1 MRLSPYDGN
10 VQGRTKQQAQTE
22 TGLLEPAISK
32 LVRGLK
38 RDLQKKFGR
47 VDYEKLRKDGYS
59 ELLLS
64 RLQEIDP
71 QSPQPST
78 KSSTRPGQN

>member
-1 MRLSPYDGN
+1 
-10 VQGRTKQQAQTE
+10 VQGRINQRAQNE
-22 TGLLEPAISK
+22 AELMEPAISK

-47 VDYEKLRKDGYS
+47 VDYEKLRKAGYS

-64 RLQEIDP
+64 RLQEIDL
-71 QSPQPST
+71 QSTPSSAN
-78 KSSTRPGQN
+78 SSVRPRQR

>member
-1 MRLSPYDGN
+1 
-10 VQGRTKQQAQTE
+10 VQGRIKQRGQGEAE
-22 TGLLEPAISK
+22 LMEPAILK
-32 LVRGLK
+32 LVRGLR

-64 RLQEIDP
+64 CLHEVDAQNPPSSANSSVRP
-71 QSPQPST
+71 RQS
-78 KSSTRPGQN
+78 

>member
-1 MRLSPYDGN
+1 MNQR
-10 VQGRTKQQAQTE
+10 AQNE
-22 TGLLEPAISK
+22 AELMEPAISK
-32 LVRGLK
+32 LVRGLR

-64 RLQEIDP
+64 RLHEVDP
-71 QSPQPST
+71 QSAPPSA
-78 KSSTRPGQN
+78 SSSIRPRQG

>member
-1 MRLSPYDGN
+1 
-10 VQGRTKQQAQTE
+10 VQGRINQRAQNE
-22 TGLLEPAISK
+22 ADILEPAISK

-47 VDYEKLRKDGYS
+47 VDYEKLRKAGYS

-64 RLQEIDP
+64 RLHDVDP
-71 QSPQPST
+71 QNPPSPMN
-78 KSSTRPGQN
+78 SSARHRQG

>member
-1 MRLSPYDGN
+1 M
-10 VQGRTKQQAQTE
+10 QGRINQRAQNE
-22 TGLLEPAISK
+22 AELMEPAISK

-47 VDYEKLRKDGYS
+47 VDYEKLRKAGYS

-64 RLQEIDP
+64 RLQEIDL
-71 QSPQPST
+71 QSTPSSAN
-78 KSSTRPGQN
+78 SSVRPRQG

>member
-1 MRLSPYDGN
+1 M
-10 VQGRTKQQAQTE
+10 QGRINQRGQNEAE
-22 TGLLEPAISK
+22 TLEPAISK

-64 RLQEIDP
+64 RLHDVDP
-71 QSPQPST
+71 QGPPSMN
-78 KSSTRPGQN
+78 SSARPRQG